1 MPRQSAVRFFYSN
14 AGYSWDSKTE
24 TRNQG
29 RWRTARE
36 LARAE
41 KYASDHNWQ
50 FDWEDDWSIGSHKDY
65 FGKGSAYE
73 DSEPRTCES
82 CALISEDGNSVLAS
96 LGCIDDASDSYRRV
110 IEAELA
116 VEALHEIETRY
127 QREATSAG
135 DVPLS

>member
-14 AGYSWDSKTE
+14 AGFYHDPKVE

-29 RWRTARE
+29 RWRCARE
-36 LARAE
+36 MARAE
-41 KYASDHNWQ
+41 RESYVRGWHVGWSE
-50 FDWEDDWSIGSHKDY
+50 DWTCGSHIKE
-65 FGKGSAYE
+65 FGADCYPK
-73 DSEPRTCES
+73 EPATCES
-82 CALISEDGNSVLAS
+82 AILVDADDNVLAS
-96 LGCIDDASDSYRRV
+96 LGCIDDASDAYRRV

>member
-1 MPRQSAVRFFYSN
+1 MSAVRFFYSN
-14 AGYSWDSKTE
+14 AGYSYDPKIE

-29 RWRTARE
+29 RWRCARE
-36 LARAE
+36 MARAE
-41 KYASDHNWQ
+41 KYGREHNWQ

-65 FGKGSAYE
+65 YGEDSAYS
-73 DSEPRTCES
+73 DKEPSTCES
-82 CALISEDGNSVLAS
+82 CTLVSEDGNSVLAS
-96 LGCIDDASDSYRRV
+96 LGCIDDASDAYRRV

-135 DVPLS
+135 DVPIA